1 MQTAH
6 SRLWRQMG
14 VRRHQPRQLGF
25 SDLPTVTASAW
36 LAEPGPESKCLDPRS
51 AMLVRLTGLALSLC
65 AQSWTVP
72 KAIQPSV
79 SNSSAHC
86 IKFKEVNHKI
96 LNQKLSVA
104 L

>member
-1 MQTAH
+1 
-6 SRLWRQMG
+6 
-14 VRRHQPRQLGF
+14 
-25 SDLPTVTASAW
+25 
-36 LAEPGPESKCLDPRS
+36 
-51 AMLVRLTGLALSLC
+51 MLVRLAGLALSLC

-79 SNSSAHC
+79 SNSSSHR

-96 LNQKLSVA
+96 LKQKLSVA